1 MAGTGK
7 RENKEMW
14 LTNGLIVDGSGRPGY
29 NGSLFIQ
36 GGRIADITR
45 EPVRTEAPTM
55 DCAGLVIAPGFIDVH
70 SHMDRV
76 VAFAG
81 FANLKTPFTDQGCT
95 TFIAGNCGNSAG
107 SLRRSSRFFPRLALD
122 DITDQAISW
131 DSMAGYFDHLEKI
144 GLTHNLYTFAG
155 HGSAQVALR
164 GLSPSPL
171 SEEEMASLLRSLE
184 EDMDQGAGG
193 VSFGLGYE
201 PGMFFSTDQIKAV
214 ARLVKKR
221 GKAITVHGRAYSLL
235 SGAYRERGGTPHNV
249 LSMKEMIEVARETGV
264 RLQYSHL
271 MFAGTKS
278 HPTYQECLEV
288 MDAAIED
295 GVDVMIDTYPY
306 HCGFSVIN
314 VLLPPW
320 FLSNLPA
327 NYHDEQAL
335 DKVLRGL
342 SRMPEHGGFGFNDIQ
357 LMHANHPDYEKL
369 GGLFV
374 SQIAEQVGLKPEA
387 VVVDISE
394 KTGGRA
400 RILNH
405 NYSNMEI
412 IDALIRH
419 PACLFMTDSV
429 VSQIGVQNPASF
441 GSFPL
446 LLQYARDR
454 KLIPLEEA
462 VRKMTGASAERMGIK
477 DRGRLEKGFAAD
489 VTVFDWEK
497 VRDNN
502 TVTETDQRPT
512 GIEAV
517 FVNGVAVK
525 KEGRVIETALPGAA
539 IRV

>member
-1 MAGTGK
+1 
-7 RENKEMW
+7 
-14 LTNGLIVDGSGRPGY
+14 
-29 NGSLFIQ
+29 
-36 GGRIADITR
+36 
-45 EPVRTEAPTM
+45 
-55 DCAGLVIAPGFIDVH
+55 
-70 SHMDRV
+70 
-76 VAFAG
+76 
-81 FANLKTPFTDQGCT
+81 
-95 TFIAGNCGNSAG
+95 
-107 SLRRSSRFFPRLALD
+107 
-122 DITDQAISW
+122 
-131 DSMAGYFDHLEKI
+131 
-144 GLTHNLYTFAG
+144 
-155 HGSAQVALR
+155 
-164 GLSPSPL
+164 
-171 SEEEMASLLRSLE
+171 
-184 EDMDQGAGG
+184 
-193 VSFGLGYE
+193 
-201 PGMFFSTDQIKAV
+201 MFFTTDQIKAV
-214 ARLVKKR
+214 ARVVKKR

-249 LSMKEMIEVARETGV
+249 LSMKEMIEVAQETGV

-278 HPTYQECLEV
+278 HPTYAECLETL
-288 MDAAIED
+288 DAATQG

-327 NYHDEQAL
+327 NYHDQQAL
-335 DKVLRGL
+335 DRVLRGL
-342 SRMPEHGGFGFNDIQ
+342 SRMPEHGGFGFDDIQ
-357 LMHANHPDYEKL
+357 LMHAAHPDYEAM

-374 SQIAEQVGLKPEA
+374 SQIAEKKGMAPER

-412 IDALIRH
+412 IDALIEH

-477 DRGRLEKGFAAD
+477 DRGRLEVGLPAD

-517 FVNGVAVK
+517 FVNGVQVK
-525 KEGRVIETALPGAA
+525 KDGRVIETALAGEA

>member
-1 MAGTGK
+1 
-7 RENKEMW
+7 
-14 LTNGLIVDGSGRPGY
+14 
-29 NGSLFIQ
+29 
-36 GGRIADITR
+36 
-45 EPVRTEAPTM
+45 M

-81 FANLKTPFTDQGCT
+81 FENLKTPFTDQGCT

-107 SLRRSSRFFPRLALD
+107 SLNRFSRFFPRLALD

-517 FVNGVAVK
+517 FVNGVAVT